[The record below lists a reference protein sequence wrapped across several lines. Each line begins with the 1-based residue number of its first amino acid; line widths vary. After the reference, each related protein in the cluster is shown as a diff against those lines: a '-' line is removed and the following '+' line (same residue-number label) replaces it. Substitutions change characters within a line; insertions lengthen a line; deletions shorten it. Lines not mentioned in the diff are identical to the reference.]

1 MLKRGANRSTM
12 KNKDNAKNISMK
24 NTASVKSNLPVKPSS
39 TLVRKPIADK
49 PTTNQHENIDQ
60 SALVKPIVDETATNP
75 TENID
80 QSALVK
86 PIVDE
91 TATNPTEN
99 IDQSALV
106 KPIVDETVTDGE
118 KKVVDYKIKY
128 FIAKNDKLLYILLSD
143 DDMPFTDKN
152 RPLYFDTIKQ
162 IDTELNMNNI
172 QNDNKITIDNEDNT
186 KIYMYYVLTDTIHG
200 ILDDPKYIIKK
211 IDIEN
216 DKATIQVDEETFIKL
231 LNNVKS
237 KKLNFND
244 VVSFNKKEYDHIRNN
259 DENIPVIPK
268 IKGLYNKYNYL
279 KKQINE
285 TEQSISNIKNEKGK
299 PTPEKT
305 KKLQELQKLL
315 EEQRKNIA
323 EIKNDLFNE
332 LNKSKHNVDNI
343 DDIDNINLNSI
354 LINFVNKDY
363 ISDIGEKSRIV
374 EVIDIYKNNEM
385 ENIMTNS
392 TSAASIS
399 DKEYDYS
406 DKSFNQKL
414 EYANKVYESFLK
426 ITSKT
431 ILLDP
436 YIFKIGSLSIDDF
449 MDSNIEPVIKNAL
462 IRIFYID
469 ITPICANNFEKNE
482 IKFERIDGFYTLY
495 YFLLLNLNN
504 LTFQENAV
512 SISSEDIQIAK
523 NDILKFTK
531 FVNTA
536 LKQQPKDVKYI
547 HINNFIRTCKMILI
561 NAEKS
566 WDIHVLDILIEYCK
580 YIINTYIDVYNTI
593 FNYFS
598 MKEHYTDVILK
609 INEKIKSV
617 SNKNIITYIKLTNF
631 EDKKTNKYSE
641 RFNIKMNNYSLIVN
655 YNDHNI
661 PYYKKISINDKVE
674 FINSDELPKYLG
686 YDFKKESKIYM
697 INEKLKKY
705 YNNDFSDLKN
715 GNDKRVQ
722 EAAIK
727 ALENEKNKENERV
740 FIEYINSLETFIT
753 DIKNNNY
760 SSIRNYTNMTIY
772 KVAIASNK
780 DSNKPANKEKKI
792 STNIDSF
799 KYIAYISEIYKR
811 FLEKNNLFIDK
822 FTNRLDKEN
831 IKDEVKIGIEII
843 NNGDYGNRKIDNV
856 IKEIKQKYEERKPK
870 MILYLKK
877 MINYAEQ
884 IFNKNKRNNYL
895 YGDDFQNYFNIT
907 QKNLLENVF
916 KYDSKYVF
924 GKFTKVFA
932 PSQTNDSIA
941 SEMNDIISKVN
952 EHKPVFLI
960 GYGASGAGKTSTL
973 IYNNKQK
980 TPGILVEI
988 CNILCNQ
995 HGNGLPEYSKIDLLV
1010 KEYYITKIGE
1020 KEKCNDAQNKRDDPY
1035 ICSENTYNFT
1045 VQNQNI
1051 VLDGDFDS
1059 VPKHSYRVD
1068 KLKRLHLI
1076 EDDVGKTFGEI
1087 MMYLVDSDRYVKATT
1102 NNPNSSR
1109 SHTLIFVKLISNDNK
1124 RENNGHIV
1132 VGDFAGVE
1140 NVFTCENY
1148 ETINAFLNQTRDGD
1162 TELPYY
1168 SSEEDE
1174 IAFANFGDN
1183 SKYLSGKSVID
1194 IDGFNSKMKGFKDMI
1209 ANQQNVSTLPDIFKN
1224 KNNTN
1229 NSFIENWEK
1238 ILPTVQKHNHRET
1251 LDLVTKNK
1259 ESINRYENME
1269 RDYLNLLEKYLQ
1281 NKYITNDKVNNSGV
1295 ILLKRVYSASSI
1307 YYINNYIDPSKSNK
1321 KPVNLTM
1328 ETGNLR
1334 PLSEYTTKID
1344 NMKKFIKIFL
1354 QIYIGDI
1361 IEKFREKQIVSDII
1375 INTGNKNKINPDKND
1390 IFTNKYVE
1398 IFDEA
1403 NKNKPIYKEIIQRL
1417 LSKYNIDQTIDDFN
1431 GIQIIDTYQKAQ
1443 DDIYGTNFYNLLD
1456 IKNYK
1461 PDNNDNKYID
1471 MITNFIEYM
1480 NEIYYRYKYGKIIC
1494 ENRREEGYFINQS
1507 LKDIRI
1513 TIKQIMDIKNTG
1525 NLYNSPDYF
1534 DICLKQYCK
1543 TNIDCFTNVD
1553 SLFKTT
1559 PKKNEDIPSILFREI
1574 FNHYKGEI
1582 YTGEESKEIK
1592 RFYKDILISV
1602 ICVFNTSRIA
1612 NNPPPIPYLDI
1623 NRFKQIY
1630 YQYEKYDDISLRQ
1643 EFLNELKKIYVK
1655 VTGNKY
1661 DFVIDKEI
1669 PIYKTFKNKL
1679 NSLSIDSKFKQIYNT
1694 DVEVVDAAIGI
1705 INNTNKAYN
1714 NDDKKEIEDFIELIN
1729 NSNAASTIGT
1739 LQYIDEL
1746 SKFNVVNN
1754 VCLNIDENKLLDN
1767 FIELYS
1773 KTYMDNYMKTSNITT
1788 NEAID
1793 VEEEVNEFDEEDG
1806 V

>member
-12 KNKDNAKNISMK
+12 KNKDNAKNINMK

-49 PTTNQHENIDQ
+49 PTTNQPENIDQ

-80 QSALVK
+80 QSAVVEQK
-86 PIVDE
+86 
-91 TATNPTEN
+91 A
-99 IDQSALV
+99 S
-106 KPIVDETVTDGE
+106 ETVTDGE

-128 FIAKNDKLLYILLSD
+128 FIAKNNKLLYILLSD

-259 DENIPVIPK
+259 DDNIPVIPR
-268 IKGLYNKYNYL
+268 IKGLYNKYNDL
-279 KKQINE
+279 KKKINE
-285 TEQSISNIKNEKGK
+285 AKQSISNIANEKGK
-299 PTPEKT
+299 RTPEKT
-305 KKLQELQKLL
+305 KVLQEQQNFVD
-315 EEQRKNIA
+315 EQSKILD
-323 EIKNDLFNE
+323 EIKNDLFNS
-332 LNKSKHNVDNI
+332 LNKTKHNVDNI
-343 DDIDNINLNSI
+343 DDIDNINLNNI

-363 ISDIGEKSRIV
+363 INDVGEKSRIV

-385 ENIMTNS
+385 ANIMTNS
-392 TSAASIS
+392 TSAASMINN
-399 DKEYDYS
+399 EYDYS

-414 EYANKVYESFLK
+414 EYANKLYDFFLQ
-426 ITSKT
+426 ITSKK

-436 YIFKIGSLSIDDF
+436 YIFKIGSLS
-449 MDSNIEPVIKNAL
+449 MDEFIESNIDPVIKNAL
-462 IRIFYID
+462 IRIFYVD
-469 ITPICANNFEKNE
+469 ITPICADNFEKKE
-482 IKFERIDGFYTLY
+482 IAFKYNDGFYTFY

-504 LTFQENAV
+504 LTFQESAV
-512 SISSEDIQIAK
+512 SIESNDIQIAK
-523 NDILKFTK
+523 SNILQFTK
-531 FVNTA
+531 NVNTA
-536 LKQQPKDVKYI
+536 LKQGSKDVKYI
-547 HINNFIRTCKMILI
+547 HVNNFIKACKMILI
-561 NAEKS
+561 NADKS
-566 WDIHVLDILIEYCK
+566 WDIRTLDILIEYCK

-598 MKEHYTDVILK
+598 MKENYNEVILK
-609 INEKIKSV
+609 INDTIKSI

-631 EDKKTNKYSE
+631 EDKQTNKYNE
-641 RFNIKMNNYSLIVN
+641 RFKIKMNNYSLIVN

-661 PYYKKISINDKVE
+661 PYYKKLLINNKPE

-727 ALENEKNKENERV
+727 KLENEKNKENDTA
-740 FIEYINSLETFIT
+740 FLNYINSLETFIT
-753 DIKNNNY
+753 DIKNNNFTANKY
-760 SSIRNYTNMTIY
+760 YKNMTIY
-772 KVAIASNK
+772 KNAIVL
-780 DSNKPANKEKKI
+780 NKEYETSKYV
-792 STNIDSF
+792 DSF
-799 KYIAYISEIYKR
+799 KYVGYILEIYNR
-811 FLEKNNLFIDK
+811 FLEKYTGFIDI
-822 FTNRLDKEN
+822 FTNRLDKDN
-831 IKDEVKIGIEII
+831 IKGEVETGIKFI
-843 NNGDYGNRKIDNV
+843 NKGDYEKKSIDAV
-856 IKEIKQKYEERKPK
+856 INEINKKYEERKPK
-870 MILYLKK
+870 MIYYIKK
-877 MINYAEQ
+877 MTNYAEQ

-907 QKNLLENVF
+907 QKNVLENVL

-932 PSQTNDSIA
+932 PSQTNESIA
-941 SEMNDIISKVN
+941 KEMNDIIGKVN

-988 CNILCNQ
+988 CNLLCNQ
-995 HGNGLPEYSKIDLLV
+995 HGNGLPEYNKIELLV
-1010 KEYYITKIGE
+1010 KEYYITKIEE
-1020 KEKCNDAQNKRDDPY
+1020 KQKCIGDNNIDNPY
-1035 ICSENTYNFT
+1035 ICSENIYNFT
-1045 VQNQNI
+1045 VKNQNI
-1051 VLDGDFDS
+1051 DLDGQFIS
-1059 VPKHSYRVD
+1059 KPKHSYRVD
-1068 KLKRLHLI
+1068 KLKQLHLI

-1162 TELPYY
+1162 KLPYY
-1168 SSEEDE
+1168 SSEDDE
-1174 IAFANFGDN
+1174 FAFANFGDN
-1183 SKYLSGKSVID
+1183 SKYLNGVEVID
-1194 IDGFNSKMKGFKDMI
+1194 IDGFNSKLKSFKDMI
-1209 ANQQNVSTLPDIFKN
+1209 ANKQNVSSLQDIFKN
-1224 KNNTN
+1224 KNDEKTPDK
-1229 NSFIENWEK
+1229 SFIENWEK
-1238 ILPTVQKHNHRET
+1238 IIPIVKKHNDRET
-1251 LDLVTKNK
+1251 LDIITKNK
-1259 ESINRYENME
+1259 ESINKYGNLE
-1269 RDYLNLLEKYLQ
+1269 RDYLNVLEQYLQ
-1281 NKYITNDKVNNSGV
+1281 KKYITNNTVNNYG
-1295 ILLKRVYSASSI
+1295 IKLLNRVYTASSI
-1307 YYINNYIDPSKSNK
+1307 YYIENFIDPTNPNK
-1321 KPVNLTM
+1321 KAMKLTM

-1334 PLSEYTTKID
+1334 PVKEYTEKIE

-1354 QIYIGDI
+1354 QINIGDI
-1361 IEKFREKQIVSDII
+1361 IEKFREKQFVYDIV
-1375 INTGNKNKINPDKND
+1375 INPDNEKKINPDKNE
-1390 IFTNKYVE
+1390 IFKNKYINIGDIKEKLISDE
-1398 IFDEA
+1398 IF
-1403 NKNKPIYKEIIQRL
+1403 KK
-1417 LSKYNIDQTIDDFN
+1417 LSKYDIGSTIDNFN
-1431 GIQIIDTYQKAQ
+1431 NIKIIDTYQKAQ
-1443 DDIYGTNFYNLLD
+1443 DDTYGTNFFNLLD
-1456 IKNYK
+1456 IKNYT
-1461 PDNNDNKYID
+1461 PDNKYID
-1471 MITNFIEYM
+1471 MITHFIEYM
-1480 NEIYYRYKYGKIIC
+1480 NEIYYRYKYGKMIC
-1494 ENRREEGYFINQS
+1494 DNRREEGYFINKS

-1513 TIKQIMDIKNTG
+1513 TIKQIMDIKNTS

-1559 PKKNEDIPSILFREI
+1559 PKKNQDIPSILFREI

-1643 EFLNELKKIYVK
+1643 EFLNELKIIYIKI
-1655 VTGNKY
+1655 TGNKY

-1773 KTYMDNYMKTSNITT
+1773 KTYMDNYMKTSNIKNTSI
-1788 NEAID
+1788 ESID
-1793 VEEEVNEFDEEDG
+1793 VEEDMNDLEEDA